1 MNDKREFKRKERQ
14 EMGRKMDGKGHVWA
28 GAFIL
33 LVGVAALAK
42 SYVVDLDWLFSWQM
56 LMIAIGVFIGLR
68 SGFRGVAWLVMI
80 LLGSFFLIESYFV
93 IDRSM
98 RRMFWPSALIL
109 LGAYL
114 IFRPKSKNI
123 WCGDPPD
130 RTPPVDSPENSNPIV
145 TTSGITETPAFN
157 PTSTP
162 TTSIPT
168 TSGVAIT
175 GEEALEIVAVFG
187 AVKKNIYS
195 KNFKGGEIVSVF
207 GGAEV
212 NLSQANFQTPQI
224 EIESVQIFGGAK
236 LIIPADWTIHN
247 EAVAIFGGIE
257 DKRPQPVAIP
267 IPEKILILK
276 GFVMFGGIEIKSY

>member
-1 MNDKREFKRKERQ
+1 MNDKREFKRKVRR

-42 SYVVDLDWLFSWQM
+42 SYVVGLDWLFSWQM

-68 SGFRGVAWLVMI
+68 SQFRGVAWLVMI

-130 RTPPVDSPENSNPIV
+130 RIPPVDSPENSDPMA
-145 TTSGITETPAFN
+145 TTTGTTETPAYV

-162 TTSIPT
+162 PTSFPT

-195 KNFKGGEIVSVF
+195 KNFRGGEIVSVF

-212 NLSQANFQTPQI
+212 NLTQANFQTPMI
-224 EIESVQIFGGAK
+224 EIECVQIFGGAK

-267 IPEKILILK
+267 MPEKIVVLK